1 MRNHRDDGS
10 QGNYISDPDVVI
22 ESTTPTGSSYLLLA
36 NDKGIATAIGLGGSS
51 FGQYGGPNSLN
62 ILVKEGTSEIWT
74 PAIIVKNPSGYV
86 GMGTVSPSYP
96 LHMRAGAYVT
106 EGGVWTNASSREYK
120 KDIQSLTSED
130 AMLAFNKLEPV
141 SFKYKSDDEQHIG
154 FIAED
159 VPDIVATKDRKG
171 LSPMDMVALL
181 TKIVQEQQKT
191 IVELSDRVKSLEN
204 QTK

>member
-1 MRNHRDDGS
+1 MVTLAPNGYLGVGRGS
-10 QGNYISDPDVVI
+10 GDV
-22 ESTTPTGSSYLLLA
+22 
-36 NDKGIATAIGLGGSS
+36 N
-51 FGQYGGPNSLN
+51 
-62 ILVKEGTSEIWT
+62 
-74 PAIIVKNPSGYV
+74 
-86 GMGTVSPSYP
+86 TVSYS
-96 LHMRAGAYVT
+96 LHMRVSGAYVT

-120 KDIQSLTSED
+120 ENIEELSSND
-130 AMLAFNKLEPV
+130 AMLALNDLKPV
-141 SFKYKSDDEQHIG
+141 TFKYKTDDEHHIG